1 MKGEI
6 RQVSYDRE
14 LGIEACFFEG
24 ISQPFPPHFHE
35 YYVVGFIESGRR
47 RLSVCGKE
55 FTAETGDILL
65 FNPRD
70 NHFCRGLDG
79 NTLTYGAFNIK
90 SEAMEKLASK
100 TAGIREPLRFSEN
113 LVRDGDLF
121 LSVKR
126 LHEAVMRPQENILC
140 CHNFT
145 GKANSLP
152 RREKVSATALHEKE
166 ELFLL
171 TFSRLI
177 AEYSERSENEA
188 RAVPERRVET
198 EKACLYMQENFSEHI
213 SLDKLCRLTALSRA
227 ALVRSF
233 AKEKGISP
241 YRYLEN
247 IRLEAARRFLE
258 QGEAP
263 VEAALKTGFS
273 DQSHFTN
280 FFRSYIGLTPKQYG
294 NIFKTR

>member
-1 MKGEI
+1 MKDEI

-14 LGIEACFFEG
+14 LGLEACFFEG

-55 FTAETGDILL
+55 FTAEAGDILL

-79 NTLTYGAFNIK
+79 STLTYGAFNIK
-90 SEAMEKLASK
+90 PNVMEKLVSEI
-100 TAGIREPLRFSEN
+100 TGIRKPLRFSEN

-121 LSVKR
+121 LSMKK
-126 LHEAVMRPQENILC
+126 LHEAVMRPQENTYC
-140 CHNFT
+140 RRNFAD
-145 GKANSLP
+145 KSNSLSG
-152 RREKVSATALHEKE
+152 REKASVSALHEKE

-177 AEYSERSENEA
+177 EEYSERSENAA
-188 RAVPERRVET
+188 RGVPEHRAET
-198 EKACLYMQENFSEHI
+198 EKACLYMRENFSEHI

-227 ALVRSF
+227 ALVRAF

-247 IRLEAARRFLE
+247 IRLEAAKRFLE
-258 QGEAP
+258 QGETP

-294 NIFKTR
+294 NIFKMR

>member
-6 RQVSYDRE
+6 RRVLYDRE

-24 ISQPFPPHFHE
+24 ISQPFPPHFHD

-55 FTAETGDILL
+55 FTAEAGDILL

-90 SEAMEKLASK
+90 SEVMKKLASK
-100 TAGIREPLRFSEN
+100 TEDIRKPLRFSKN
-113 LVRDGDLF
+113 LVRDRDLF
-121 LSVKR
+121 FSMKR
-126 LHEAVMRPQENILC
+126 LHEAVMSPQENILC
-140 CHNFT
+140 RHNFT

-152 RREKVSATALHEKE
+152 IREKVSVTALHEKE

-171 TFSRLI
+171 TFSRL
-177 AEYSERSENEA
+177 AEEYSERSENAA
-188 RAVPERRVET
+188 RADPEYRAET
-198 EKACLYMQENFSEHI
+198 EKACLYMRENFSEHI
-213 SLDKLCRLTALSRA
+213 SLDTLCRLTALSRA

-247 IRLEAARRFLE
+247 IRLEAAKRFLE
-258 QGEAP
+258 QGETP
-263 VEAALKTGFS
+263 VDAALKTGFS

>member
-1 MKGEI
+1 MKGGDTLKGEI

-14 LGIEACFFEG
+14 LELEACFFEG

-79 NTLTYGAFNIK
+79 STLTYGAFNIK
-90 SEAMEKLASK
+90 PDVMEKLASE
-100 TAGIREPLRFSEN
+100 TAGIRKPLRFSEN

-121 LSVKR
+121 LSMKK
-126 LHEAVMRPQENILC
+126 LHEAVMRPQE
-140 CHNFT
+140 H
-145 GKANSLP
+145 
-152 RREKVSATALHEKE
+152 TAAEKE

-177 AEYSERSENEA
+177 GEYSERSENAA
-188 RAVPERRVET
+188 RDVPEHRTET
-198 EKACLYMQENFSEHI
+198 EKACLYMHENFSEHI

-227 ALVRSF
+227 ALVRTF

-247 IRLEAARRFLE
+247 IRLEAAKRFLE
-258 QGEAP
+258 QGETP

>member
-1 MKGEI
+1 
-6 RQVSYDRE
+6 
-14 LGIEACFFEG
+14 
-24 ISQPFPPHFHE
+24 
-35 YYVVGFIESGRR
+35 
-47 RLSVCGKE
+47 
-55 FTAETGDILL
+55 
-65 FNPRD
+65 
-70 NHFCRGLDG
+70 
-79 NTLTYGAFNIK
+79 
-90 SEAMEKLASK
+90 MEKLAAEA
-100 TAGIREPLRFSEN
+100 AGIRRPLRFSEN
-113 LVRDGDLF
+113 LVRDGNLF
-121 LSVKR
+121 LSMKK
-126 LHEAVMRPQENILC
+126 LHEAVMYPQKN
-140 CHNFT
+140 
-145 GKANSLP
+145 A
-152 RREKVSATALHEKE
+152 ADEKE

-188 RAVPERRVET
+188 RAVPERRAET

-258 QGEAP
+258 QGETP